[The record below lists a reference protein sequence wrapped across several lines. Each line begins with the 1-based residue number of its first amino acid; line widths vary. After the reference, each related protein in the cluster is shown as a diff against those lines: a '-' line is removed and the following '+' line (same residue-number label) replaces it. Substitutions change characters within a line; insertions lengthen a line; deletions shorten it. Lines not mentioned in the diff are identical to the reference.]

1 MARYS
6 GIIAA
11 SCAYII
17 WGVLPIYWK
26 ALQTV
31 PALEILCHRMT
42 WSLLVTLGIILFAR
56 RTAAFRHA
64 LADRR
69 NLAIF
74 GASALLL
81 AVNWLIYIWAVNA
94 GYILEASLG
103 YFINPLISVVF
114 GVFFFKERLR
124 PGQIAALVL
133 VAVGVLYLTVYYG
146 RFPWI
151 ALSLSVTFAIYGL
164 LHKMSSLPSMDAL
177 GIEVLLFFLP
187 AAAYLFF
194 VESAGSGAFLGGTT
208 TTALL
213 LVGAGVVTTLP
224 LLLFGFAT
232 HKIPLSTL
240 GLLQYMAP
248 TINFFIGILLYH
260 EEFPRQRMIGF
271 TIIWTALALYLAE
284 GTIRR
289 VRVRRAV
296 LGEPRS

>member
-1 MARYS
+1 MARSS

-11 SCAYII
+11 SCAYIL
-17 WGVLPIYWK
+17 WGVLPVYWK
-26 ALQTV
+26 ALQVV

-42 WSLLVTLGIILFAR
+42 WSLFVTLGIILFAGRSGEFR
-56 RTAAFRHA
+56 RA

-103 YFINPLISVVF
+103 YFINPLISVAF
-114 GVFFFKERLR
+114 GVIFFQERLR
-124 PGQIAALVL
+124 PVQVAALVL
-133 VAVGVLYLTVYYG
+133 VVAGVLYLTVYYG

-164 LHKMSSLPSMDAL
+164 LHKRSSLPSMDAL
-177 GIEVLLFFLP
+177 GIEVLLFFVP
-187 AAAYLFF
+187 AAAYLLF
-194 VESAGSGAFLGGTT
+194 VEATGSGAFLAGTPLT
-208 TTALL
+208 VILL
-213 LVGAGVVTTLP
+213 IGAGVVTTFP

-260 EEFPRQRMIGF
+260 EDFPPERMIGF
-271 TIIWTALALYLAE
+271 TIIWAALALYLAE
-284 GTIRR
+284 GAFRR
-289 VRVRRAV
+289 ARAQRAV
-296 LGEPRS
+296 LDERRA

>member
-1 MARYS
+1 MDRYS

-11 SCAYII
+11 SFAYII

-42 WSLLVTLGIILFAR
+42 WSLFVTLGIILFAR
-56 RTAAFRHA
+56 RTAEFRHA
-64 LADRR
+64 LANRR
-69 NLAIF
+69 NLGIF

-124 PGQIAALVL
+124 SGQIAALVL
-133 VAVGVLYLTVYYG
+133 VVAGVLYLTVYYG

-164 LHKMSSLPSMDAL
+164 LHKISSLPSMDAL

-187 AAAYLFF
+187 AAAPS
-194 VESAGSGAFLGGTT
+194 SAARRRPRSCWSGPASSPPFPCSSSASPPKRFRCRPWDCSSTWRRPSTSSSASCSITRSFRGSG
-208 TTALL
+208 
-213 LVGAGVVTTLP
+213 
-224 LLLFGFAT
+224 
-232 HKIPLSTL
+232 
-240 GLLQYMAP
+240 
-248 TINFFIGILLYH
+248 
-260 EEFPRQRMIGF
+260 
-271 TIIWTALALYLAE
+271 
-284 GTIRR
+284 
-289 VRVRRAV
+289 
-296 LGEPRS
+296 

>member
-1 MARYS
+1 MVRYS

-31 PALEILCHRMT
+31 PALEILCHRMS
-42 WSLLVTLGIILFAR
+42 WSLFVTLAIILFAR
-56 RTAAFRHA
+56 RTAAFRQA
-64 LADRR
+64 VARR
-69 NLAIF
+69 DNLRIF
-74 GASALLL
+74 GSSAALL

-103 YFINPLISVVF
+103 YFINPLISVLF

-124 PGQIAALVL
+124 PGQIAALFLVL
-133 VAVGVLYLTVYYG
+133 SGVLYLTLYYG

-151 ALSLSVTFAIYGL
+151 ALSLSATFAVYGL
-164 LHKMSSLPSMDAL
+164 LHKKSSLSSMDAL

-187 AAAYLFF
+187 AAGYLVF
-194 VESAGSGAFLGGTT
+194 VESTGRGAFLGGT
-208 TTALL
+208 AADAIL
-213 LVGAGVVTTLP
+213 LVGAGVVTTFP
-224 LLLFGFAT
+224 LLLFGFAA

-248 TINFFIGILLYH
+248 TINFFIGIFLYH
-260 EEFPRQRMIGF
+260 EDFPRERMIGF
-271 TIIWTALALYLAE
+271 CIIWAALALYLIE
-284 GTIRR
+284 GAIRK
-289 VRVRRAV
+289 VRLRRAV
-296 LGEPRS
+296 LRDVR

>member
-42 WSLLVTLGIILFAR
+42 WSLFVTLGIILFAR
-56 RTAAFRHA
+56 RTAAFRQA

-69 NLAIF
+69 NLGIF

-133 VAVGVLYLTVYYG
+133 VVTGVLYLTVYYG

-187 AAAYLFF
+187 AAAYLVI
-194 VESAGSGAFLGGTT
+194 VESAGGGAFLGGTT

-260 EEFPRQRMIGF
+260 EEFPWQRMIGF
-271 TIIWTALALYLAE
+271 SIIWTALALYLAE

>member
-17 WGVLPIYWK
+17 WGVLPVYWK

-42 WSLLVTLGIILFAR
+42 WSLFVTLGIILCVR
-56 RTAAFRHA
+56 RFAAFRQA
-64 LADRR
+64 LANRR
-69 NLAIF
+69 NLGIF

-133 VAVGVLYLTVYYG
+133 VVIGVLYLTIYYG

-151 ALSLSVTFAIYGL
+151 ALSLSVTFAVYGL
-164 LHKMSSLPSMDAL
+164 LHKKSSLPSMDAL

-187 AAAYLFF
+187 AAAYLLL
-194 VESAGSGAFLGGTT
+194 VEFTGSGAIQGGTT
-208 TTALL
+208 ITAILL
-213 LVGAGVVTTLP
+213 IGAGVVTTLP
-224 LLLFGFAT
+224 LLLFGFAA

-248 TINFFIGILLYH
+248 TISFFIGILLYH
-260 EEFPRQRMIGF
+260 EEFPRERMIGF
-271 TIIWTALALYLAE
+271 SIIWTALALYLAE

-289 VRVRRAV
+289 VRGRRAV
-296 LGEPRS
+296 LGELRS